1 MNFVLIVVALA
12 VVAINAFFVAAE
24 FAIVRVR
31 VTRVE
36 ELVMRGVRRASATR
50 EVLRHLDAM
59 ISACQLGITLASLA
73 LGWVGE
79 PAFAHLLEPTFAPL
93 GRFGMGAAHTAAI
106 AASFLLITFL
116 HVVVGELVPKTV
128 AIAHAEATA
137 LAVAWPLR
145 FFRFLFYPLISVMNR
160 AANILVKA
168 MHLTPPTEASLA
180 HSEAELRMIL
190 AVSRKSG
197 VLSESHGRLLANALD
212 FADRA
217 VRQIMVPRADVLWL
231 DLNRSYAENTARA
244 REFGHTR
251 LPLCDGTIDHVVGIV
266 HVKDLFIAPP
276 PSVGA
281 PDLQTLARAPLYV
294 PENAKIQQALA
305 LFQRQKFHLGIVVD
319 EYGGTAGLVTL
330 EDILEELIGDIQDE
344 FDHEAPKVQTQPDGR
359 LMLDAALT
367 IAELE
372 TATGAHE
379 DIVEDVDTIGGLVQA
394 RLGRLARIG
403 DAIPFGGRTLE
414 VVRVKGRRILRVA
427 ASQPTAP
434 AAPTELP

>member
-1 MNFVLIVVALA
+1 MDFALIVVALA

-36 ELVMRGVRRASATR
+36 ELVQRGVRRAAAAR
-50 EVLRHLDAM
+50 EVLRNLDAM

-73 LGWVGE
+73 LGWIGE
-79 PAFAHLLEPTFAPL
+79 PAFAHLLEPMFFWM
-93 GRFGMGAAHTAAI
+93 GRFGTGASHTVAI
-106 AASFLLITFL
+106 VASFLLITFL

-128 AIAHAEATA
+128 AISHAESTA
-137 LAVAWPLR
+137 LAVSWPLR
-145 FFRFLFYPLISVMNR
+145 LFRFLFYPLIAIMNR
-160 AANILVKA
+160 SANVLVRA
-168 MHLTPPTEASLA
+168 MRLTPPTEASLA

-231 DLNRSYAENTARA
+231 DLNRSYAENAARA

-251 LPLCDGTIDHVVGIV
+251 LPLCDGTIDQVVGIV
-266 HVKDLFIAPP
+266 HLKDLFIAPK

-281 PDLQTLARAPLYV
+281 PELRTLARPPLYV

-330 EDILEELIGDIQDE
+330 EDILEELIGEIQDE
-344 FDHEAPKVQTQPDGR
+344 FDQEAPKVQTQPDGR

-367 IAELE
+367 IAELT
-372 TATGAHE
+372 TATSVHE
-379 DIVEDVDTIGGLVQA
+379 AIDEDVDTIGGLVQA

-403 DAIPFGGRTLE
+403 DSIPFGDRTLE

-427 ASQPTAP
+427 VSQPLKP
-434 AAPTELP
+434 SGSR

>member
-1 MNFVLIVVALA
+1 MDLALVVVALA

-31 VTRVE
+31 VTRIE
-36 ELVMRGVRRASATR
+36 ELVQRGVRRAAAAR
-50 EVLRHLDAM
+50 EVLRNLDAM

-73 LGWVGE
+73 LGWIGE
-79 PAFAHLLEPTFAPL
+79 PAFAHLLLPLFSFL
-93 GRFGMGAAHTAAI
+93 GRFGAGAAHTVAI

-128 AIAHAEATA
+128 AIAHAESTA
-137 LAVAWPLR
+137 LAVSWPLR
-145 FFRFLFYPLISVMNR
+145 VFRFLFYPLIAVMNR
-160 AANILVKA
+160 IANLLVKA
-168 MHLTPPTEASLA
+168 MRLTPPTEASLA

-197 VLSESHGRLLANALD
+197 ALSESHGRLLANALD

-276 PSVGA
+276 PSSGRPELA
-281 PDLQTLARAPLYV
+281 ALARPPLFV
-294 PENAKIQQALA
+294 PENAKIQHALA
-305 LFQRQKFHLGIVVD
+305 LFQRQKFHLGVVVD

-330 EDILEELIGDIQDE
+330 EDILEELIGEIQDE
-344 FDHEAPKVQTQPDGR
+344 FDQETPKVQSQPDGS
-359 LMLDAALT
+359 LLLDAALT

-372 TATGAHE
+372 AATGAHE
-379 DIVEDVDTIGGLVQA
+379 DVDEDVDTIGGLVQA

-403 DAIPFGGRTLE
+403 DAIPFGDRTLE
-414 VVRVKGRRILRVA
+414 VVRVKGRRILRVSV
-427 ASQPTAP
+427 SQPPVGSASR
-434 AAPTELP
+434 

>member
-1 MNFVLIVVALA
+1 MDLVLVVVALA
-12 VVAINAFFVAAE
+12 AVAINAFFVAAE

-31 VTRVE
+31 VTRIE
-36 ELVMRGVRRASATR
+36 ELVQRGVRRAAAAR

-79 PAFAHLLEPTFAPL
+79 PAFAHMLEPWFAWM
-93 GRFGMGAAHTAAI
+93 GRFGTGASHTVAI

-128 AIAHAEATA
+128 AIAHAESTA
-137 LAVAWPLR
+137 LAISWPLR
-145 FFRFLFYPLISVMNR
+145 FFRFLFYPLIAIMNGS
-160 AANILVKA
+160 ANLLVKA

-197 VLSESHGRLLANALD
+197 ALSESHGRLLANALD

-231 DLNRSYAENTARA
+231 DVNRPYAENAPRA

-266 HVKDLFIAPP
+266 HVKDLF
-276 PSVGA
+276 GA
-281 PDLQTLARAPLYV
+281 TELRSLARPPLYV

-305 LFQRQKFHLGIVVD
+305 LFQRQRFHLGIVVD
-319 EYGGTAGLVTL
+319 EHGGTAGLVTL

-344 FDHEAPKVQTQPDGR
+344 FDQEAPKVHTQLDGR
-359 LMLDAALT
+359 LVLDAALT
-367 IAELE
+367 IAELKA
-372 TATGAHE
+372 ATGAEE
-379 DIVEDVDTIGGLVQA
+379 DVEEDVDTIGGLVQA
-394 RLGRLARIG
+394 RLGRLARVS
-403 DAIPFGGRTLE
+403 DSIPFGGRTLE

-427 ASQPTAP
+427 VSKPPQASGSN
-434 AAPTELP
+434 

>member
-1 MNFVLIVVALA
+1 MDVVLVVVALA

-31 VTRVE
+31 VTRIE
-36 ELVMRGVRRASATR
+36 DLVQRGVRRASAAR
-50 EVLRHLDAM
+50 EVLRNLDAM

-73 LGWVGE
+73 LGWIGE
-79 PAFAHLLEPTFAPL
+79 PAFAHLLEPAFSWM
-93 GRFGMGAAHTAAI
+93 GRFGTGAAHTVAI
-106 AASFLLITFL
+106 AASFLLITFM

-128 AIAHAEATA
+128 AIGHAESTV
-137 LAVAWPLR
+137 LAVSWPLR
-145 FFRFLFYPLISVMNR
+145 FFRFLFYPLISVMNGT
-160 AANILVKA
+160 ANVIVSA
-168 MHLTPPTEASLA
+168 MHIAPQTEQSLA

-251 LPLCDGTIDHVVGIV
+251 LPLCDGTIDHVIGVV

-276 PSVGA
+276 ASVGA
-281 PDLQTLARAPLYV
+281 RTLQALARPPLYI
-294 PENAKIQQALA
+294 PENAKIQHALA
-305 LFQRQKFHLGIVVD
+305 LFQRQRSHLGIVVD
-319 EYGGTAGLVTL
+319 EYGGTSGLVTL
-330 EDILEELIGDIQDE
+330 EDVLEELIGDIQDE
-344 FDHEAPKVQTQPDGR
+344 FDQETPRVQTQPDGR
-359 LMLDAALT
+359 LMLDASLT

-372 TATGAHE
+372 GATNAHE
-379 DIVEDVDTIGGLVQA
+379 DIDEDVDTIGGLVQA
-394 RLGRLARIG
+394 RLGRLARVG
-403 DAIPFGGRTLE
+403 DSIPFGDRTLE

-427 ASQPTAP
+427 VSKPVEAS
-434 AAPTELP
+434 

>member
-1 MNFVLIVVALA
+1 MDLALVLVAFA
-12 VVAINAFFVAAE
+12 AVAINAFFVAAE

-31 VTRVE
+31 VTRIE
-36 ELVMRGVRRASATR
+36 ELVQRGVRRAAAAR
-50 EVLRHLDAM
+50 EVLRNLDAM

-79 PAFAHLLEPTFAPL
+79 PAFAHLLEPAFTWM
-93 GRFGMGAAHTAAI
+93 GRYATGAAHTVAI
-106 AASFLLITFL
+106 AAAFLLITFL

-128 AIAHAEATA
+128 AIAHAESTA
-137 LAVAWPLR
+137 LAVSWPLR

-160 AANILVKA
+160 AANVLVKA
-168 MHLTPPTEASLA
+168 MRLTPPTEASLA

-197 VLSESHGRLLANALD
+197 ALSESHGRLLANALD

-231 DLNRSYAENTARA
+231 DRNRSYAENTARA

-276 PSVGA
+276 PSTGA
-281 PDLQTLARAPLYV
+281 PDLQTLARPPLYV

-305 LFQRQKFHLGIVVD
+305 LFQRQKFHLAIVVD

-344 FDHEAPKVQTQPDGR
+344 FDQEAPKVQTQPDGR

-372 TATGAHE
+372 TVTGAHE
-379 DIVEDVDTIGGLVQA
+379 DIDEDVDTIGGLVQA

-403 DAIPFGGRTLE
+403 DTIRFGGRTLE
-414 VVRVKGRRILRVA
+414 VVRVKGRRILRVTV
-427 ASQPTAP
+427 SSPLTSP
-434 AAPTELP
+434 EPR

>member
-1 MNFVLIVVALA
+1 
-12 VVAINAFFVAAE
+12 
-24 FAIVRVR
+24 
-31 VTRVE
+31 
-36 ELVMRGVRRASATR
+36 
-50 EVLRHLDAM
+50 M

-73 LGWVGE
+73 LGWIGE
-79 PAFAHLLEPTFAPL
+79 PAFAHLLEPLFAFM
-93 GRFGMGAAHTAAI
+93 GRFGTGAAHTVAI

-128 AIAHAEATA
+128 AIGHAESTA
-137 LAVAWPLR
+137 LAVSWPLR

-160 AANILVKA
+160 TANVVVRALR
-168 MHLTPPTEASLA
+168 LTEPTEASLA
-180 HSEAELRMIL
+180 HSESELRMIL

-197 VLSESHGRLLANALD
+197 VLSESHGQLLANALD
-212 FADRA
+212 FPDRA

-231 DLNRSYAENTARA
+231 DLKRTYAENAASA
-244 REFGHTR
+244 REYGHTR

-276 PSVGA
+276 PSAGRPELA
-281 PDLQTLARAPLYV
+281 ALARPPLYV

-330 EDILEELIGDIQDE
+330 EDILEELIGEIQDE
-344 FDHEAPKVQTQPDGR
+344 FDQEAPKVQTQPDGR
-359 LMLDAALT
+359 LVIDAAST

-372 TATGAHE
+372 SATGAQEEVH
-379 DIVEDVDTIGGLVQA
+379 EDVDTIGGLVQA

-403 DAIPFGGRTLE
+403 DAITFGDRTLE

-427 ASQPTAP
+427 VSPAP
-434 AAPTELP
+434 SARVTS